1 MFTGLVE
8 EIGEV
13 LSLSQ
18 TDKSIKLK
26 IKAKKVLE
34 NVRLGDS
41 IATNGVCLTAID
53 FSESYF
59 VADCMYETIKRSN
72 LKDLKIGDKVNL
84 EKSLTLSTPLGGHLV
99 TGDVDC
105 EAEIVSITKEGI
117 AKIYEIQMDKKYMK
131 YVVEKGRI
139 TIDGASL
146 TVMLLKDESFGVSLI
161 PHSQEAIT
169 LGMKKIGDKV
179 NIETDLIGKYI
190 ERFYYYNDNKKEDNN
205 KKNKLT
211 EEFLLENG
219 F

>member
-13 LSLSQ
+13 ISVSS
-18 TDKSIKLK
+18 TDKSIKIK
-26 IKAKKVLE
+26 IKADKVLKD
-34 NVRLGDS
+34 VKLGDS
-41 IATNGVCLTAID
+41 IATNGVCLTVVE
-53 FSESYF
+53 FSNNYF
-59 VADCMYETIKRSN
+59 VADCMFETMKRSN
-72 LKDLKIGDKVNL
+72 LKNLKSGDKINL
-84 EKSLTLSTPLGGHLV
+84 EKSITLSTPLGGHLV

-105 EAEIVSITKEGI
+105 EGEIVSITKEGI
-117 AKIYEIQMDKKYMK
+117 AKIYEIKIDKKYMK

-146 TVMLLKDESFGVSLI
+146 TVMLLKEESLGVSLI

-169 LGMKKIGDKV
+169 LGVKKVGDKV

-190 ERFYYYNDNKKEDNN
+190 ERFYFFAKEEKKES
-205 KKNKLT
+205 KITK
-211 EEFLLENG
+211 EFLLENG